1 MKLPLTAIF
10 REGVKGKQR
19 PFGLQLCAS
28 HGCTFAWHF
37 HCGVIDGENA
47 PHSPF
52 HLSGLFVM
60 SETYVTDL
68 ACLLRLKQADEI
80 QPDQHAFL
88 PL

>member
-1 MKLPLTAIF
+1 MKLPSTAIF

-28 HGCTFAWHF
+28 HGRTFTWHF
-37 HCGVIDGENA
+37 RCGLIDGENA

-52 HLSGLFVM
+52 ASVSVT

-68 ACLLRLKQADEI
+68 ASISRLKQADEI
-80 QPDQHAFL
+80 RPDRHAFL
-88 PL
+88 PS